1 MINIYIRAIKIN
13 AVYDAASL
21 NVGTTFNLVN
31 KAAGEEEQEEVPQP
45 SQPPTE
51 PSTPPP
57 LPPGPIGPGPRNH
70 D

>member
-31 KAAGEEEQEEVPQP
+31 KAVPQP